1 MMEVITRSGETESVS
16 FDKISFRLVK
26 LSHGLDERYV
36 KPMKIAQ
43 ETIAQMHDKITT
55 EELDN
60 LSADISASYGVIHP
74 DFNKFA
80 ARICVSNLH
89 KSTDESFLTVMKEL
103 YQYRNSTGEHNPLIS
118 KELYELTK
126 KYSTEIQNK
135 LDFSRDYDFDFF
147 GIKTLERA
155 YLMRIKKDIN
165 NLTNSKDSVKIKL
178 GKIVE
183 RPQHMWMRV
192 SLGIHGDNINEAFET
207 YNYLSKMYFTHA
219 TPTLYNAGTS
229 CQQLSSCFLQ
239 GMGDSIDGIFKTISD
254 SAQISKR
261 AGGIGI
267 HISAI
272 RASGSRIRGTN
283 GRSDGIVPM
292 CKVIN
297 ETARYVNQGGR
308 RKGSIAVYIEPWHA
322 DIFEFCELRKPV
334 GSEEMRARDL
344 FLALWIPDL
353 FMKRVEK
360 DGDWCLMC
368 PDECPNLVS
377 TFGDEFEKNYCNYEE
392 TGRYRQKIKARELW
406 RKILES
412 QIETGL
418 PYMAF
423 KDTANKRTNQNNL
436 GLIRSSNLCCVH
448 KDTLLLTDKGH
459 IRIEELQDKKVNIW
473 NGKEYSEVIVRQT
486 NDKAELLTIEF
497 SDGSELIC
505 TKYHKF
511 YIQTKYTHYNMK
523 QDIINS
529 SNVELIEADKLR
541 EGMKLIKCNYPI
553 INNKKKLKYAYTNGF
568 FSGDGTYSNSGKEEK
583 ECMNKSLKGKS
594 FCKRHIDYQKN
605 KDISEYCKGISYKK
619 KPIVSLYGEKIK
631 LLEYLD
637 YKSTGKEKDNK
648 LNVTLPVDLE
658 EKFFVPMDYSLKSKL
673 EWFSGYC
680 DADGCISKNEEN
692 QSLQISCIHKDFLIK
707 VKLMLQTCGISSKV
721 TLNMNERLTLLPDGK
736 NGMNYY
742 KTKTLWR
749 LLVGSNDLQKLVEL
763 GFTPKRLII
772 NDHKPQRN
780 AGKFVK
786 ISKIIDNGHID
797 KTFCFTEK
805 KRHAGIFNGIITSQ
819 CEIFEYSDEKEY
831 AVCNLASIALPSFI
845 EYKKING
852 LLKIYSKSNCKY
864 CKMAKELL
872 RNQKIEYEEVN
883 LDDDI
888 KRKDFFTSL
897 NDTSINTVPQIFIEN
912 ERIGRYEQLSDY
924 LRPTYNFKML
934 LKISKIVTRNLNKVI
949 DVNFY
954 PVPETRLSNLKH
966 RPIGLGVQGLA
977 DVYNILRHPFGS
989 KEARDLNKRIFETI
1003 YYGCLEASNEIAK
1016 ERLDGMKKLQEYSKD
1031 KLNIPMLYDK
1041 NFKFE
1046 DLTSNELYHNLKPLK
1061 KELVNDRGDLSGSY
1075 STFIGSNFSLGKFQ
1089 FNLWGLTDKDLLM
1102 GFNWNKL
1109 RNSVIKYGTRNSLLT
1124 ALMPTASTSQ
1134 LLGNNECFEPYTSN
1148 LYTRSTLAGDYIVIN
1163 THLIKDLI
1171 ELNLWNKE
1179 LREEIIY
1186 FNGSLKSIIGIPQ
1199 YIKDIYEIAYDMPQ
1213 KNIVQQAVER
1223 GPFVDQSQSMNLF
1236 MERFPNS
1243 KKLGSSHFYSWKN
1256 GLKTGMYY
1264 LRSLPAVD
1272 AIKFG
1277 LDALSIKNIELKYE
1291 KNKFNDTS
1299 SVESYDFAEKELDK
1313 SKNLNIR
1320 RNEKMKVSS
1329 GRTYEVCDTCSS

>member
-1 MMEVITRSGETESVS
+1 MEVITRSNETEPVS

-60 LSADISASYGVIHP
+60 LSADISASYGIIHP

-89 KSTDESFLTVMKEL
+89 KSTDESFLSVMKKL
-103 YQYRNSTGEHNPLIS
+103 YQFRNSTDEHTPLIS
-118 KELYELTK
+118 KELYELSK

-165 NLTNSKDSVKIKL
+165 NLTNNKNNIKS

-192 SLGIHGDNINEAFET
+192 SLGIHCDNIQDAFET

-219 TPTLYNAGTS
+219 TPTLYNAGTT

-377 TFGDEFEKNYCNYEE
+377 TYGDEFEKNYCQYEE
-392 TGRYRQKIKARELW
+392 AGRFRQKIKARELW
-406 RKILES
+406 KKILES

-423 KDTANKRTNQNNL
+423 KDNVNKRTNQNNV
-436 GLIRSSNLCCVH
+436 GLIRSSNLCC
-448 KDTLLLTDKGH
+448 
-459 IRIEELQDKKVNIW
+459 E
-473 NGKEYSEVIVRQT
+473 IV
-486 NDKAELLTIEF
+486 
-497 SDGSELIC
+497 
-505 TKYHKF
+505 
-511 YIQTKYTHYNMK
+511 
-523 QDIINS
+523 
-529 SNVELIEADKLR
+529 
-541 EGMKLIKCNYPI
+541 
-553 INNKKKLKYAYTNGF
+553 
-568 FSGDGTYSNSGKEEK
+568 
-583 ECMNKSLKGKS
+583 
-594 FCKRHIDYQKN
+594 
-605 KDISEYCKGISYKK
+605 
-619 KPIVSLYGEKIK
+619 
-631 LLEYLD
+631 
-637 YKSTGKEKDNK
+637 
-648 LNVTLPVDLE
+648 
-658 EKFFVPMDYSLKSKL
+658 
-673 EWFSGYC
+673 
-680 DADGCISKNEEN
+680 
-692 QSLQISCIHKDFLIK
+692 
-707 VKLMLQTCGISSKV
+707 
-721 TLNMNERLTLLPDGK
+721 
-736 NGMNYY
+736 
-742 KTKTLWR
+742 
-749 LLVGSNDLQKLVEL
+749 
-763 GFTPKRLII
+763 
-772 NDHKPQRN
+772 
-780 AGKFVK
+780 
-786 ISKIIDNGHID
+786 
-797 KTFCFTEK
+797 
-805 KRHAGIFNGIITSQ
+805 
-819 CEIFEYSDEKEY
+819 EYSDEKEY
-831 AVCNLASIALPSFI
+831 AVCNLASIALPRFI
-845 EYKKING
+845 DYKKIKG

-864 CKMAKELL
+864 CKMAKKLL
-872 RNQKIEYEEVN
+872 RNHKIEYEEIN
-883 LDDDI
+883 LDDDT
-888 KRKDFFTSL
+888 KRKEFFESL
-897 NDTSINTVPQIFIEN
+897 NDNTINTVPQIFIDK
-912 ERIGRYEQLSDY
+912 ERVGDYEELSEY
-924 LRPTYNFKML
+924 LKPSYNFNML
-934 LKISKIVTRNLNKVI
+934 LKISKIATRNLNKII
-949 DVNFY
+949 DINFY
-954 PVPETRLSNLKH
+954 PVPEARLSNLRH

-977 DVYNILRHPFGS
+977 DVFNIFKLSFGS
-989 KEARDLNKRIFETI
+989 KEAKDLNKRIFETI
-1003 YYGCLEASNEIAK
+1003 YFGSLEASNEISK
-1016 ERLDGMKKLQEYSKD
+1016 ERLEKMKL
-1031 KLNIPMLYDK
+1031 LNKYLNENENIKIPKLYDENLK
-1041 NFKFE
+1041 LDNSDINK
-1046 DLTSNELYHNLKPLK
+1046 LYHELKPIEEELK
-1061 KELVNDRGDLSGSY
+1061 DDRGDLLGSY

-1089 FNLWGLTDKDLLM
+1089 FNLWGLKDEDLLM
-1102 GFNWNKL
+1102 NFNWNKL
-1109 RNSVIKYGTRNSLLT
+1109 RNSVVKYGTRNSLLT

-1148 LYTRSTLAGDYIVIN
+1148 LYTRSTFAGDYIVIN
-1163 THLIKDLI
+1163 KNLIRDLL
-1171 ELNLWNKE
+1171 ELNLWTKE

-1186 FNGSLKSIIGIPQ
+1186 FNGSLKNIRGLPQ
-1199 YIKDIYEIAYDMPQ
+1199 HIKDVYEIAYDMPQ
-1213 KNIVQQAVER
+1213 KNIVQQAIDR
-1223 GPFVDQSQSMNLF
+1223 GPFIDQSQSMNLF
-1236 MERFPNS
+1236 MDRLPSS

-1277 LDALSIKNIELKYE
+1277 LDALSIRNIKEKYKQNNYNE
-1291 KNKFNDTS
+1291 TE
-1299 SVESYDFAEKELDK
+1299 SVESYDFAEQELNSELARKTDQI
-1313 SKNLNIR
+1313 NN
-1320 RNEKMKVSS
+1320 
-1329 GRTYEVCDTCSS
+1329 GRVFEVCDTCSS

>member
-1 MMEVITRSGETESVS
+1 MEVVTRSGETEPVS
-16 FDKISFRLVK
+16 FDKISFRLVQ
-26 LSHGLDERYV
+26 LSNGLDERYV

-60 LSADISASYGVIHP
+60 LSADIAASYGIIHP

-89 KSTDESFLTVMKEL
+89 KNTDESFLTVMKNL

-135 LDFSRDYDFDFF
+135 LDFQRDYDFDFF

-165 NLTNSKDSVKIKL
+165 NLTKDKTKS
-178 GKIVE
+178 GRIVE

-192 SLGIHGDNINEAFET
+192 SLGIHQGNIKEAFET
-207 YNYLSKMYFTHA
+207 YNYLSKKYFTHA
-219 TPTLYNAGTS
+219 TPTLYNAGTT

-322 DIFEFCELRKPV
+322 DIFEFCELRKPI

-377 TFGDEFEKNYCNYEE
+377 TYGDEFEEIYENYESN
-392 TGRYRQKIKARELW
+392 GRYRQKIKARDLW

-423 KDTANKRTNQNNL
+423 KDTANKRTNQNNI
-436 GLIRSSNLCCVH
+436 GLIRSSNLCC
-448 KDTLLLTDKGH
+448 
-459 IRIEELQDKKVNIW
+459 
-473 NGKEYSEVIVRQT
+473 
-486 NDKAELLTIEF
+486 
-497 SDGSELIC
+497 
-505 TKYHKF
+505 
-511 YIQTKYTHYNMK
+511 
-523 QDIINS
+523 
-529 SNVELIEADKLR
+529 
-541 EGMKLIKCNYPI
+541 
-553 INNKKKLKYAYTNGF
+553 
-568 FSGDGTYSNSGKEEK
+568 
-583 ECMNKSLKGKS
+583 
-594 FCKRHIDYQKN
+594 
-605 KDISEYCKGISYKK
+605 
-619 KPIVSLYGEKIK
+619 
-631 LLEYLD
+631 
-637 YKSTGKEKDNK
+637 
-648 LNVTLPVDLE
+648 
-658 EKFFVPMDYSLKSKL
+658 
-673 EWFSGYC
+673 
-680 DADGCISKNEEN
+680 
-692 QSLQISCIHKDFLIK
+692 
-707 VKLMLQTCGISSKV
+707 
-721 TLNMNERLTLLPDGK
+721 
-736 NGMNYY
+736 
-742 KTKTLWR
+742 
-749 LLVGSNDLQKLVEL
+749 
-763 GFTPKRLII
+763 
-772 NDHKPQRN
+772 
-780 AGKFVK
+780 
-786 ISKIIDNGHID
+786 
-797 KTFCFTEK
+797 
-805 KRHAGIFNGIITSQ
+805 
-819 CEIFEYSDEKEY
+819 EIFEYSDENEY
-831 AVCNLASIALPSFI
+831 AVCNLASIALPRFI
-845 EYKKING
+845 DYNDVKGEIKV
-852 LLKIYSKSNCKY
+852 YSKSTCKY

-872 RNQKIEYEEVN
+872 RNRNLEYEEFV
-883 LDDDI
+883 LDNDDE
-888 KRKDFFTSL
+888 RKEFYSSL
-897 NDTSINTVPQIFIEN
+897 NDSSINTVPQIFIDGK
-912 ERIGRYEQLSDY
+912 RIGGYDKLSE
-924 LRPTYNFKML
+924 LLKPSYNFKML
-934 LKISKIVTRNLNKVI
+934 LKIAKIVTKNLNKVI

-966 RPIGLGVQGLA
+966 RPVGLGVQGLA
-977 DVYNILRHPFGS
+977 DVFNILKLPFGS
-989 KEARDLNKRIFETI
+989 KGARDLNKKIFETI
-1003 YYGCLEASNEIAK
+1003 YFGCLEASNEIAK
-1016 ERLDGMKKLQEYSKD
+1016 ERLVGMQKLQEYFKQNDS
-1031 KLNIPMLYDK
+1031 LNIPRLYEKD
-1041 NFKFE
+1041 FKL
-1046 DLTSNELYHNLKPLK
+1046 DDVDVNKLYHSLKPLK
-1061 KELVNDRGDLSGSY
+1061 SELVNDRGNLSGSY

-1089 FNLWGLTDKDLLM
+1089 FNLWGLNDEDLLM
-1102 GFNWNKL
+1102 GFDWNKL

-1163 THLIKDLI
+1163 KNLIRDLI
-1171 ELNLWNKE
+1171 ELNIWTKE
-1179 LREEIIY
+1179 LRDEIIY
-1186 FNGSLKSIIGIPQ
+1186 FNGSLKNIRDIPQ
-1199 YIKDIYEIAYDMPQ
+1199 EIKDIYEIAYDMPQ
-1213 KNIVQQAVER
+1213 KNIVQQAIDR
-1223 GPFVDQSQSMNLF
+1223 GPFIDQSQSMNLF
-1236 MERFPNS
+1236 MERSPNS

-1277 LDALSIKNIELKYE
+1277 LDPLSVRSIEEKY
-1291 KNKFNDTS
+1291 KTKPFNDTE
-1299 SVESYDFAEKELDK
+1299 SVESYDFAEKESVELRN
-1313 SKNLNIR
+1313 SKKLSSKI
-1320 RNEKMKVSS
+1320 SS
-1329 GRTYEVCDTCSS
+1329 GRTYEACETCSG